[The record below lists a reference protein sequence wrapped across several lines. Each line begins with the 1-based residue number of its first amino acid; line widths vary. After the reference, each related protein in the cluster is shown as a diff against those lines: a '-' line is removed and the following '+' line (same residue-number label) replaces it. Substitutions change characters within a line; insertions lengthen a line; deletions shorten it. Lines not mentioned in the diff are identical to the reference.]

1 MADPQTPQP
10 HASPIPP
17 PPPLERSGRRGCL
30 RAGLIGCGMLALLA
44 VIAIVAGTI
53 WWRRNG
59 GELTTR
65 AGEAA
70 REGARAG
77 LVSDEAA
84 CVETSQRRIGAG
96 ASIGDNFAAGS
107 FARACLEYSR
117 ETPGFCDN
125 VPPVTSIRRGA
136 EWAQQRCGA
145 GNTACQHVSQVVQ
158 QYCAAGRP
166 KRTAADTL
174 LMATGGITI
183 TGDTAAADSAA
194 VDSGRF

>member
-1 MADPQTPQP
+1 MTDPQTPHP
-10 HASPIPP
+10 RSPIPP
-17 PPPLERSGRRGCL
+17 PPPRQGSRRGCL
-30 RAGLIGCGMLALLA
+30 HAGLAGCGALALLA

-59 GELTTR
+59 DELTAR

-84 CVETSQRRIGAG
+84 CFETAPRRIGTG
-96 ASIGDNFAAGS
+96 ATVADNFAVGA
-107 FARACLEYSR
+107 FARACLEFSR

-125 VPPVTSIRRGA
+125 VPPVTALRRST

-174 LMATGGITI
+174 LMDNG
-183 TGDTAAADSAA
+183 AAPASGSAA

>member
-1 MADPQTPQP
+1 M
-10 HASPIPP
+10 
-17 PPPLERSGRRGCL
+17 RV
-30 RAGLIGCGMLALLA
+30 GLAGCGALALLA
-44 VIAIVAGTI
+44 VVVIVAGMI

-59 GELTTR
+59 GEYTAR

-77 LVSDEAA
+77 LVGDEAA
-84 CVETSQRRIGAG
+84 CFETAQRRIGTDATM
-96 ASIGDNFAAGS
+96 ADNFAVGA

-125 VPPVTSIRRGA
+125 VPPVTAIRRSA

-145 GNTACQHVSQVVQ
+145 GNTTCQQVSQVVQ

-174 LMATGGITI
+174 LLAPGGAPPA
-183 TGDTAAADSAA
+183 GAPASPAGDSAT